1 MKLKQNNP
9 TLAGVLISHG
19 VRSTQLTFNEFV
31 KCCLLQ
37 DYVAC

>member
-1 MKLKQNNP
+1 MELKQNNL
-9 TLAGVLISHG
+9 TLAGGLICHG

-37 DYVAC
+37 DYLAC